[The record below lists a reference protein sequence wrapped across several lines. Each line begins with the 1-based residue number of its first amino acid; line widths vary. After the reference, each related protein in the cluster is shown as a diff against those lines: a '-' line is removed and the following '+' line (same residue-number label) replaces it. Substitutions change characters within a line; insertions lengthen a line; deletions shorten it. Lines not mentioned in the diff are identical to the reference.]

1 MGFLTGPV
9 LPVSALI
16 IGNSQGQVNAKRVLV
31 VPLNRYY
38 NYGMLDREGKGLEV
52 GDIVHHE
59 NEDGEWIVL
68 HIDDA
73 SIQLAEL
80 GEGIIAKGTDVHKL
94 DHLD

>member
-1 MGFLTGPV
+1 
-9 LPVSALI
+9 
-16 IGNSQGQVNAKRVLV
+16 
-31 VPLNRYY
+31 
-38 NYGMLDREGKGLEV
+38 MLDKKGKGLSV

-80 GEGIIAKGTDVHKL
+80 GEGIIANGTDVEKL
-94 DHLD
+94 DYLD

>member
-1 MGFLTGPV
+1 M
-9 LPVSALI
+9 
-16 IGNSQGQVNAKRVLV
+16 
-31 VPLNRYY
+31 
-38 NYGMLDREGKGLEV
+38 EV

-80 GEGIIAKGTDVHKL
+80 GEGIIAYGKQVYKL